1 MLKAHSILAG
11 KLEKLKAPK
20 LPGFLAS
27 RLQAMTYELSA
38 MSYLPDT
45 RNQVTTRNPAC
56 PVEFFEE
63 NSEANSTGEPFY

>member
-1 MLKAHSILAG
+1 MLQDHSILAG

-27 RLQAMTYELSA
+27 RLQTYELSA

-45 RNQVTTRNPAC
+45 RNLVTTRTMNLFINDFA
-56 PVEFFEE
+56 FLLD
-63 NSEANSTGEPFY
+63 NGT